1 MLIAADDAFKSA
13 TEARNWVSEKADRI
27 HRNFAMAVDLLSD
40 FEMDFPSK
48 DPTSDPNI
56 GKMTTRP
63 GEANTSDTSKSPS
76 TILYSLKKNLHAK
89 VNFYPFLYP
98 STLTNVT
105 NPSHWAMNGRN

>member
-1 MLIAADDAFKSA
+1 VLIAADDALKSA
-13 TEARNWVSEKADRI
+13 TEARNWITENAD
-27 HRNFAMAVDLLSD
+27 NKFAMAIDLLTG

-56 GKMTTRP
+56 GKMATR
-63 GEANTSDTSKSPS
+63 EANTSDTSKSPS

-89 VNFYPFLYP
+89 VKFYLFLYL

-105 NPSHWAMNGRN
+105 NPSPWAINGRN

>member
-1 MLIAADDAFKSA
+1 VLIAADDALKSA
-13 TEARNWVSEKADRI
+13 TEARNWISEKADKK
-27 HRNFAMAVDLLSD
+27 FAMAIDLLSD

-76 TILYSLKKNLHAK
+76 KILCSLKKNLHAK
-89 VNFYPFLYP
+89 VKFYPFLYL

-105 NPSHWAMNGRN
+105 NPSPWAMNGRN

>member
-1 MLIAADDAFKSA
+1 MLIAADDALKSA
-13 TEARNWVSEKADRI
+13 TEARNWISEKADKK
-27 HRNFAMAVDLLSD
+27 FAMAIDLLSH

-56 GKMTTRP
+56 GKMAT
-63 GEANTSDTSKSPS
+63 KSPS

-89 VNFYPFLYP
+89 VKFYLFLYL

-105 NPSHWAMNGRN
+105 NPSPWAMNGRN

>member
-1 MLIAADDAFKSA
+1 MLITADDALKSA
-13 TEARNWVSEKADRI
+13 TEARNWISEKADRK
-27 HRNFAMAVDLLSD
+27 FAMAIDLLSD

-56 GKMTTRP
+56 GKIATT
-63 GEANTSDTSKSPS
+63 EANPNDTSMSPS

-89 VNFYPFLYP
+89 VKLYLFLYL

-105 NPSHWAMNGRN
+105 NPSP